1 MSRTLKWVEVV
12 NIFFDVG
19 FHGNRVEQTIK
30 MADKKLAKKLAK
42 MSEEDRAAFLENKRL
57 QDEEVKK
64 KKEEQLYRF
73 LKNKLLKEE
82 ETSKV
87 NMLKVQKQ
95 WRDIMRRGRIWLH
108 LDILFSF

>member
-1 MSRTLKWVEVV
+1 
-12 NIFFDVG
+12 
-19 FHGNRVEQTIK
+19 

-42 MSEEDRAAFLENKRL
+42 MTEEERAAFLEKIRL
-57 QDEEVKK
+57 QDEEEKK
-64 KKEEQLYRF
+64 KKEEMLYRF

-95 WRDIMRRGRIWLH
+95 WRDIMRRGRIYSY
-108 LDILFSF
+108 ILYI